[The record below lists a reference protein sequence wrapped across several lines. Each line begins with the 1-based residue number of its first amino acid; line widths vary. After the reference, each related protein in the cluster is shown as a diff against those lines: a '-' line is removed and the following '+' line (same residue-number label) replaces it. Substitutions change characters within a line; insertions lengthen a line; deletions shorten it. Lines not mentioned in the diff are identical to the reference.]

1 MTDGPLAGV
10 RVVDFSLF
18 LPGPYATRVLCD
30 LGAEVI
36 KLEPLSGDLGAGFM
50 PGVYAFLNRGKRILR
65 VNLKEPA
72 GVELAHELIAAA
84 RVVIEGFRPGV
95 ATRLGIGFD
104 ACTQTRPDLIYCSI
118 SGYGQTGPDRDHPGH
133 DIGYEASGGAYA
145 AALATGD
152 QLTAPLV
159 PVGDLGGALFA
170 ATTICAHLHGSGSD
184 AVHLDLALQEAVTHL
199 SISRWAAALRDGG
212 DVDISQLAAFSP
224 GMGMFRTVEG
234 RWVALASVEDKFWL
248 GLCRALELYAL
259 GEPPYDEHAA
269 RMRDRAELRRRVAS
283 RIGELTLADLET
295 ALRAYD
301 VPVDVVRGAAEVA
314 ANPHLIARELFLETD
329 SGTQVDYPVR
339 QNGHRSFAAVAVQ
352 DHDEGES
359 AALRGLGIPAE
370 REAALRSA
378 GVLAPAGARAAGT
391 VAA

>member
-65 VNLKEPA
+65 VNLKQPA
-72 GVELAHELIAAA
+72 GVELAHELIASAS
-84 RVVIEGFRPGV
+84 VVIEGFRPGV
-95 ATRLGIGFD
+95 AARLGIGFG
-104 ACTQTRPDLIYCSI
+104 ACAQTRPALIYCSI

-145 AALATGD
+145 AALAAGER
-152 QLTAPLV
+152 LLAPLV

-184 AVHLDLALQEAVTHL
+184 AVHLDVALQEAVTHL
-199 SISRWAAALRDGG
+199 SISRWAAALRDGA

-224 GMGMFRTVEG
+224 GMGMFRTLEG

-248 GLCRALELYAL
+248 GLCRALELDVL
-259 GEPPYDEHAA
+259 GEPPYNGHAA
-269 RMRDRAELRRRVAS
+269 RMRDRVELRRRVAA
-283 RIGELTLADLET
+283 RIGELTLAELET
-295 ALRAYD
+295 SLRAHD
-301 VPVDVVRGAAEVA
+301 VPVDVVRGAEEVA
-314 ANPHLIARELFLETD
+314 TDPHLAARELFLQTD
-329 SGTQVDYPVR
+329 AGTHVDYPVR
-339 QNGHRSFAAVAVQ
+339 QNGRRSVASVAVQ
-352 DHDEGES
+352 DHDDGES
-359 AALRGLGIPAE
+359 AALRALGIAAE
-370 REAALRSA
+370 REDALRSA
-378 GVLAPAGARAAGT
+378 GALARAAGT